1 MNHCNMKVPMDTEL
15 ELHETRLKL
24 QRMSEFLK
32 NLSHEVRTPLTA
44 LFTTCEAM
52 QTGLAGPVT
61 DDQRSGINVI
71 RNSGFHLLEL
81 MDEVLDLAK
90 IESGSVDLDI
100 AEVLINPLCES
111 SLQLVMQQAKLKNI
125 QLGSNI
131 SANLPTLHADEKR
144 LRQMLVNLLDNAV
157 KFTPESGKVIIEI
170 QIFNAELKG
179 SDGGE
184 SKVRFNVIDEGIGID
199 ESDYE
204 SVFKPFVQIS
214 TPQLDS
220 LKSSGYGGTGVGL
233 ALVKKFAEL
242 HGGNVGVSSKV
253 GKGSRFYFD
262 LPHGASSNNS
272 GSYANGKIEGVQ

>member
-1 MNHCNMKVPMDTEL
+1 MNHCDMKVPTDTEL
-15 ELHETRLKL
+15 ELHETQLKL
-24 QRMSEFLK
+24 QRMSDFLK

-44 LFTTCEAM
+44 LLTTCEAM
-52 QTGLAGPVT
+52 QNGLAGPVT
-61 DDQRSGINVI
+61 DDQQSGINVI
-71 RNSGFHLLEL
+71 RNSGSHLLEL

-125 QLGSNI
+125 QLVSNI
-131 SANLPTLHADEKR
+131 PANLPTVHADEKR

-157 KFTPESGKVIIEI
+157 RFTPEFGKVMIEI
-170 QIFNAELKG
+170 HIFSAELG
-179 SDGGE
+179 SDG
-184 SKVRFNVIDEGIGID
+184 SKVRFSVIDEGIGID

-214 TPQLDS
+214 TPQLDTQ
-220 LKSSGYGGTGVGL
+220 KSSGYGGTGVGL

-253 GKGSRFYFD
+253 GKGSCFYFD
-262 LPHGASSNNS
+262 LPHGASNNNA
-272 GSYANGKIEGVQ
+272 GSHANG